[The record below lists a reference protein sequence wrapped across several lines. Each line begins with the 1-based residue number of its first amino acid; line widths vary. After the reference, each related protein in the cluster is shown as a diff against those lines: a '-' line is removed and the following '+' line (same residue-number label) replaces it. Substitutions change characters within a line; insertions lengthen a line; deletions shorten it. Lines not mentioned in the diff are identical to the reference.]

1 MFYLVC
7 LWRLFGPLT
16 SSLVLAV
23 STTLCAIIMKLL
35 SGDLIVIEATTNALL
50 QLEDLHA

>member
-7 LWRLFGPLT
+7 LWWLFGPYT
-16 SSLVLAV
+16 SLLVLAV
-23 STTLCAIIMKLL
+23 STSLCAIIIKLL

-50 QLEDLHA
+50 QLEDLYA